1 MATQVVMPKLSPT
14 MEEGQ
19 LSRWLKNEG
28 DKVSVGEPLAEI
40 DTDKATME
48 AQVLATGVLRKI
60 LVPAG
65 ETVPLGAIIAIIGE
79 PDEDIS
85 GLVSEASSGAAQAER
100 GESVES
106 AEARAYG
113 MPAEIAAVVLDGE
126 RTQATIEGRPL
137 KGEAGGAPS
146 DAQAGATPAEQPQGA
161 PQPQQAQQLQQPQQ
175 PQQGAADGSGNG
187 QRAQGG
193 RLIVSPIAARMAAD
207 AGINLNTLTGSGPG
221 GRIVKRDIEAAMSG
235 TAAQPAPQPAAQP
248 EQPTTPQPETPQEQ
262 PAAQLRAVPTPA
274 QPSPQVPEGGG
285 APYREEN
292 LTPMRATIARRLVAS
307 LGPIP
312 HIFLT
317 TEVEMDRTAEMRR
330 QLNELDPENKV
341 SINDF
346 VIKVAAVA
354 LMQHP
359 AVNAS
364 FREKSVRYY
373 ERADVGVAVALENGL
388 ITPVVRSANTKSV
401 GQIAREVKELAG
413 RARGR
418 KLAPEEYTGA
428 TFSVSNLGMFGITEF
443 TALINP
449 PEACILA
456 VGAMTPTAVVR
467 DGEVVVRQ
475 MMRVTLSCD
484 HRVVDGATGAKFLQT
499 LKKILENPLYLIA

>member
-28 DKVSVGEPLAEI
+28 DKVSVGEGLAEI

-48 AQVLATGVLRKI
+48 AQALVTGVLRKI

-85 GLVSEASSGAAQAER
+85 ALVSQASSGAAQAEKK
-100 GESVES
+100 EPVAEKVE
-106 AEARAYG
+106 A
-113 MPAEIAAVVLDGE
+113 PPDKVD
-126 RTQATIEGRPL
+126 
-137 KGEAGGAPS
+137 AGGAPS
-146 DAQAGATPAEQPQGA
+146 APQETAPESDKAQPA
-161 PQPQQAQQLQQPQQ
+161 PQPVQPTQAASDSA
-175 PQQGAADGSGNG
+175 GGNG
-187 QRAQGG
+187 QRGDG

-207 AGINLNTLTGSGPG
+207 AGINLSTLTGSGPG
-221 GRIVKRDIEAAMSG
+221 GRIVKRDIEAAMKG
-235 TAAQPAPQPAAQP
+235 GAAQPPARP
-248 EQPTTPQPETPQEQ
+248 EQPAT
-262 PAAQLRAVPTPA
+262 QLRAEAPPA
-274 QPSPQVPEGGG
+274 QQPSVQPEGGA
-285 APYREEN
+285 APYHEEN
-292 LTPMRATIARRLVAS
+292 LSPMRATIARRLVAS

-317 TEVEMDRTAEMRR
+317 TEIEMDRTAEMRQ
-330 QLNELDPENKV
+330 QLNALDPENKV
-341 SINDF
+341 SLNDF

-359 AVNAS
+359 AVNSS
-364 FREKSVRYY
+364 FQEKTTRYY
-373 ERADVGVAVALENGL
+373 ERADIGVAVALENGL
-388 ITPVVRSANTKSV
+388 ITPVVRAANTKSV
-401 GQIAREVKELAG
+401 GQISREVKELAE
-413 RARGR
+413 RARNR

-456 VGAMTPTAVVR
+456 VGAMTPTPVVR
-467 DGEVVVRQ
+467 DGEVTVKQ
-475 MMRVTLSCD
+475 MMKVTLSCD